1 MSKKKKLVVITFTV
15 VLLIICFESIAI
27 GYNYYLFSK
36 VKNTNVG
43 KNLLAKKDEKASIK
57 NTQSDDSKNV
67 SNILL
72 IGTDNCTLAD
82 SIMILTVDRKN
93 DNIKLSSIMRD
104 SWVNIPG
111 YGESKI
117 NASFSKG
124 GALLLLRTINE
135 NYGLSIDKYVKV
147 DFSKWPK
154 IIDKLGGIDINITKE
169 ESDIMSAYI
178 KDLNKINKTNDK
190 VVSGSG
196 LKHLSGTQAV
206 AYCRVRYTAG
216 NDFKRTERQRNVLNV
231 LINNISKLSLYHKLS
246 FLEEI
251 LSYVETNLKYS
262 DIMTMSA
269 KLIFMSN
276 IKVKENRFPNDG
288 DYKDDWSDGVY
299 KIRFN
304 KKVTCNKLK
313 NFINNY

>member
-1 MSKKKKLVVITFTV
+1 MRSR
-15 VLLIICFESIAI
+15 C
-27 GYNYYLFSK
+27 
-36 VKNTNVG
+36 
-43 KNLLAKKDEKASIK
+43 
-57 NTQSDDSKNV
+57 
-67 SNILL
+67 
-72 IGTDNCTLAD
+72 
-82 SIMILTVDRKN
+82 N
-93 DNIKLSSIMRD
+93 DK
-104 SWVNIPG
+104 
-111 YGESKI
+111 
-117 NASFSKG
+117 
-124 GALLLLRTINE
+124 
-135 NYGLSIDKYVKV
+135 
-147 DFSKWPK
+147 
-154 IIDKLGGIDINITKE
+154 
-169 ESDIMSAYI
+169 
-178 KDLNKINKTNDK
+178 KINKTNDK